1 MASLLNMRA
10 VNAAFKKRRARVR
23 AALKAREQPPPEDV
37 VVPLPPPT
45 DTEAASLRALNK
57 KLRDDLASTPVK
69 TDSGWRKISV
79 GVDSSAEFAEAV
91 RRFREQLSAKFKA
104 SMAREMARPAVVEST
119 NEEILRDLK
128 GLAINFIPQYTEPF
142 KGPYIPTYPSDT
154 PVDSSFLCGDKT
166 PPQNKNVYEE
176 DRDFPDEFP
185 PGNEY
190 EDPYAHGDTE

>member
-1 MASLLNMRA
+1 MMASPLNMRA

-79 GVDSSAEFAEAV
+79 GVDSSAEFVEAV
-91 RRFREQLSAKFKA
+91 RRFQEQLNAKYKA
-104 SMAREMARPAVVEST
+104 SMAREMARPSAAEST
-119 NEEILRDLK
+119 NEVKTIVL
-128 GLAINFIPQYTEPF
+128 NPTPQYTEPVN
-142 KGPYIPTYPSDT
+142 GPYIPTYPSDT
-154 PVDSSFLCGDKT
+154 PVDSSFLYGDKT

-190 EDPYAHGDTE
+190 EDPDSWGKQ

>member
-1 MASLLNMRA
+1 MAARKNTLA
-10 VNAAFKKRRARVR
+10 KKLSEAKFFIERIVAE
-23 AALKAREQPPPEDV
+23 KKKPPPEDV

-104 SMAREMARPAVVEST
+104 SMAREMARPSAAEST
-119 NEEILRDLK
+119 NEVKTIVL
-128 GLAINFIPQYTEPF
+128 NPTPQYTEPF
-142 KGPYIPTYPSDT
+142 KGPYIPTYP
-154 PVDSSFLCGDKT
+154 
-166 PPQNKNVYEE
+166 
-176 DRDFPDEFP
+176 DEVP
-185 PGNEY
+185 PGN
-190 EDPYAHGDTE
+190 PYTHVDFDQLFTDTYGDTE